1 MDAEEG
7 NNDGIT
13 AEDDKTKEYGLSL
26 NKLADNYALNTIRIK
41 ERCQRRDIVIYLSNI
56 DGKKKNNYTWRSYV
70 ELNSFIIKNSY

>member
-1 MDAEEG
+1 MDVEEG
-7 NNDGIT
+7 NSDGIT
-13 AEDDKTKEYGLSL
+13 AEEGKTKKYGLSL

-56 DGKKKNNYTWRSYV
+56 DGKKKNNTWRSYV